1 MYYARGVKNHKG
13 SICRGIHRHG
23 WVVYEFE
30 EISQTKFVVKF
41 NMLFRKNYKL
51 AMKLGLKVELLEWVR
66 YALTGNWIDLENVTS
81 CLRGSYSLRNR
92 GCCPGADPDR
102 IGSHNGLFGK

>member
-1 MYYARGVKNHKG
+1 MFMTAGV
-13 SICRGIHRHG
+13 
-23 WVVYEFE
+23 
-30 EISQTKFVVKF
+30 T
-41 NMLFRKNYKL
+41 
-51 AMKLGLKVELLEWVR
+51 LLEKNKD

>member
-66 YALTGNWIDLENVTS
+66 YVYDCWSNIAGEKQG
-81 CLRGSYSLRNR
+81 LRAYWQL
-92 GCCPGADPDR
+92 DR
-102 IGSHNGLFGK
+102 SGECHILPERFL